1 MKNYLIFISIIKII
15 FFSHMKNI
23 AIALFSVVL
32 LAACANE
39 ATEPTVEETVDTTV
53 VEETVVEESVEEVTA
68 EEELTIAE

>member
-1 MKNYLIFISIIKII
+1 
-15 FFSHMKNI
+15 MKNI

-39 ATEPTVEETVDTTV
+39 ATEPAVEETVVDT
-53 VEETVVEESVEEVTA
+53 TVVEESVEEVTA